1 MRELENKHKEK
12 LKNKPNKENLLE
24 CKAED
29 ESKGRKN
36 LTLIVGDSTISG
48 IDQQHLSIKGTIV
61 KVRYFRG
68 ATINEM
74 CNYIKPLLKKVPDNV
89 ILHVGT
95 NDAPNSTSRT
105 ILDNMLSLKSFTEKT
120 LSQSKVCISNL
131 VKRTDNGKAT
141 LTVNEVNEHLSTLQ
155 LDIVANSNINLL
167 V

>member
-1 MRELENKHKEK
+1 M
-12 LKNKPNKENLLE
+12 
-24 CKAED
+24 
-29 ESKGRKN
+29 
-36 LTLIVGDSTISG
+36 GDSMISG
-48 IDQQHLSIKGTIV
+48 IDQQRLSVRGRIIKIRSFT
-61 KVRYFRG
+61 G
-68 ATINEM
+68 ATINDM
-74 CNYIKPLLKKVPDNV
+74 HGYIKPLLKKSPDNV

>member
-1 MRELENKHKEK
+1 M
-12 LKNKPNKENLLE
+12 
-24 CKAED
+24 
-29 ESKGRKN
+29 
-36 LTLIVGDSTISG
+36 GDSMISG
-48 IDQQHLSIKGTIV
+48 IDQQRLSVRGRIIKIRSFT
-61 KVRYFRG
+61 G
-68 ATINEM
+68 ATINDM
-74 CNYIKPLLKKVPDNV
+74 HGYIKPLLKKSPDNV

-95 NDAPNSTSRT
+95 NDVPNSTSRT

>member
-1 MRELENKHKEK
+1 MH
-12 LKNKPNKENLLE
+12 
-24 CKAED
+24 
-29 ESKGRKN
+29 G
-36 LTLIVGDSTISG
+36 
-48 IDQQHLSIKGTIV
+48 
-61 KVRYFRG
+61 
-68 ATINEM
+68 
-74 CNYIKPLLKKVPDNV
+74 YIKPLLKKSPDNV

-95 NDAPNSTSRT
+95 NDVPNSTSRT